1 MQDYNA
7 RQIIAYTLS
16 QGLGQDIAADDV
28 IAVSAMEAVGVAAA
42 MARFQAIPGN
52 PKVWTPESL
61 TQTACPALLAV
72 QALKKQTWSRS
83 SAASTLQLPD
93 I

>member
-42 MARFQAIPGN
+42 MERFQAIPGN
-52 PKVWTPESL
+52 PKVLPL
-61 TQTACPALLAV
+61 TLCWIHHLTFFRDFGLYDPTRLARLL
-72 QALKKQTWSRS
+72 QR
-83 SAASTLQLPD
+83 P
-93 I
+93 